1 VESDITVTVTVTGLR
16 EPNLAAMHVVNH
28 VKRALF
34 GVNGYAE
41 EFGAV
46 IESMAPGMNEPERI
60 VLTPD
65 GTWQRGRDLNPRG
78 PEPNGISSAA
88 P

>member
-1 VESDITVTVTVTGLR
+1 MKGEITVTVSVTGLR

-28 VKRALF
+28 IKRALF
-34 GVNGYAE
+34 GVNGYPG
-41 EFGAV
+41 EFGVV
-46 IESMAPGMNEPERI
+46 IESMAPGMTEPERI
-60 VLTPD
+60 VLLPD

-78 PEPNGISSAA
+78 PEPNVVSSDA